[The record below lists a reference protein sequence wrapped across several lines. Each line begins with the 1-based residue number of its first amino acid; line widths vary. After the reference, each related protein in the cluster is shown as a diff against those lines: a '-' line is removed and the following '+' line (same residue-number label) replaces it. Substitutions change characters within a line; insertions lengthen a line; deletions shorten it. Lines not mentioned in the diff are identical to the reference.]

1 MDALTYS
8 EVNGYRIP
16 DLALPDEGEVQLGK
30 YALLRRSY
38 LKQHRKGLFS
48 LLLMNGKLNGH
59 LMETEQT
66 ARQRMEVM
74 VREMAA
80 AQGVTEE
87 LKARDQMAWVGKM
100 NNIRHSAE
108 EAVMA
113 ELIHS

>member
-1 MDALTYS
+1 METLTYS

-16 DLALPDEGEVQLGK
+16 DLALPQEGEVQLGK
-30 YALLRRSY
+30 YGLLRRSY

-48 LLLMNGKLNGH
+48 LLLMNGKLNEH

-66 ARQRMEVM
+66 ARQRMDVM

-80 AQGVTEE
+80 AQGVTED
-87 LKARDQMAWVGKM
+87 LKARDQMTWVGKM

-108 EAVMA
+108 EVILN